1 MSLSLMALV
10 VTTTAFAQDAKLR
23 RLETSDQGR
32 NWEAVGRLDI
42 DGTGF
47 CTGALISS
55 RLVLTAA
62 HCLFDKTTGER
73 IDHSNVEFRAGWR
86 NGRASASRQVYR
98 AVVHP
103 DYDYNEELNS
113 VRVSND
119 LALLE
124 LRWPIRNGVIRPFR
138 TGLSPRRGD
147 RVGVVS
153 YAKDRSE
160 APSLQEVCNVLSRQ
174 EGVLVTT
181 CSVDFGSSGA
191 PIFRFGDGQVEIV
204 SVVSAKAEAEGKNVS
219 LGTSLIEPLTVLR
232 QELADGKGYYTPPNL
247 AERRVTVGGERQQV
261 GAKFVKP

>member
-1 MSLSLMALV
+1 
-10 VTTTAFAQDAKLR
+10 
-23 RLETSDQGR
+23 
-32 NWEAVGRLDI
+32 
-42 DGTGF
+42 
-47 CTGALISS
+47 LISS

-147 RVGVVS
+147 RVATFCP
-153 YAKDRSE
+153 AKKACWSQPVPLISE
-160 APSLQEVCNVLSRQ
+160 AQARRF
-174 EGVLVTT
+174 
-181 CSVDFGSSGA
+181 SVSGMV
-191 PIFRFGDGQVEIV
+191 R
-204 SVVSAKAEAEGKNVS
+204 
-219 LGTSLIEPLTVLR
+219 
-232 QELADGKGYYTPPNL
+232 
-247 AERRVTVGGERQQV
+247 
-261 GAKFVKP
+261 